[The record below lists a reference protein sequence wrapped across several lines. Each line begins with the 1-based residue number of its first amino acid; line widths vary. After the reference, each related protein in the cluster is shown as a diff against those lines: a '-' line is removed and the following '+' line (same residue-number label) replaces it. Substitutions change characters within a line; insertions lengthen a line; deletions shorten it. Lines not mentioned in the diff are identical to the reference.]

1 LSPAT
6 HTLCSYNIH
15 GAVGRDGRLDAS
27 RIAAVIAETDA
38 DFVALQE
45 VDQHPVGNL
54 DLPDY
59 LSSRRDYL
67 CYLGPTLMR
76 NERLFGNMLL
86 SRYPAGTVRRID
98 LSVPG
103 REPRGAIDIE
113 VLTGHG
119 RLRLINTHLGLRPG
133 ERRQQ
138 VRRLLAHL
146 EAFNGA
152 DLTILTG
159 DLNEWFLWGRPIR
172 WLSRHFSPAPSPAT
186 FPTVFPL
193 LALDRIWVAP
203 RRQLLSLKVHKSPV
217 ARTASDHLPV
227 CARFSLPPQTAPGLQ
242 QS

>member
-1 LSPAT
+1 MSHTAL
-6 HTLCSYNIH
+6 TLCSYNIH

-27 RIAAVIAETDA
+27 RIAAVIAETGA

-45 VDQHPVGNL
+45 VDHHPVGDV

-59 LSSRRDYL
+59 LASRGDYL
-67 CYLGPTLMR
+67 YYPGPTLMR
-76 NERLFGNMLL
+76 DERLFGNALL
-86 SRYPAGTVRRID
+86 SCYPAATVRRID

-133 ERRQQ
+133 ERRLQ
-138 VRRLLAHL
+138 VRRLLTHL
-146 EAFNGA
+146 EAGNNA
-152 DLTILTG
+152 DLTLLTG

-172 WLSRHFSPAPSPAT
+172 WLSRHFSPTPSPAT
-186 FPTVFPL
+186 FPAAFPL
-193 LALDRIWVAP
+193 LALDRIWVTP
-203 RRQLLSLKVHKSPV
+203 RRQLLSLAVHNSAL

-227 CARFSLPPQTAPGLQ
+227 CARIDLSPQAASAPPQR
-242 QS
+242 